1 MKKVLAA
8 VIVSTLLWLP
18 TNVVA
23 DTSSP
28 SPLTISFEMLEAEI
42 SENNISVQ
50 VADRLL
56 DKLDHAYDYRE
67 DQISLEMDSAQG
79 QLNFQIAQMDGQVAS
94 YNSFIDIYTKIRD
107 GSVDPAV
114 IADCNAKIEIFN
126 MAKNSVAAVKAELQD
141 QLDELDD
148 LEEDL
153 EDELDEDYDLDKQ
166 QARSQIALNRDSQ
179 IYLAQKN
186 YLGYF
191 TLAPKVQEARNQLDL
206 LNKKQDVSKLMVC
219 LGMTTQ
225 AELELLQAGL
235 QNAELAAESLERNL
249 NDIKGNLNLA
259 LGRAYDDELILT
271 ALADL
276 DQEKIRD
283 VNYEED
289 LESVLSENYN
299 LKLMEIDLDKKDNE
313 VDRADERS
321 AEEMAEIDYENLEL
335 QIEDLKRKIEFT
347 FNQAANDLTS
357 KEDALAAG
365 LTSFN
370 TSQTT
375 WNFAALKYD
384 LGMISHLDYLAAK
397 NEYETAQHQYKSA
410 QQSLLEAYTDYQW
423 AVEGLIPSLSQK

>member
-8 VIVSTLLWLP
+8 AVVTALLWLP

-23 DTSSP
+23 DTSSL

-56 DKLDHAYDYRE
+56 EKLDHAYDYQE
-67 DQISLEMDSAQG
+67 DQISNEMDSAQG
-79 QLNFQIAQMDGQVAS
+79 QLKFQMAQLDGQVAS
-94 YNSFIDIYTKIRD
+94 YDSFIDIYTKIRD

-126 MAKNSVAAVKAELQD
+126 MAKNSIIEVKTELQD
-141 QLDELDD
+141 QLDELSDT
-148 LEEDL
+148 EEDL
-153 EDELDEDYDLDKQ
+153 EDNLEEDFDLNKD
-166 QARSQIALNRDSQ
+166 QARSQISLNRDSQ

-191 TLAPKVQEARNQLDL
+191 TLAPKLQEARDQLDL
-206 LNKKQDVSKLMVC
+206 LNKKQDVSKLMLS

-225 AELELLQAGL
+225 AELELLQAGI
-235 QNAELAAESLERNL
+235 QNAELAVASLERNM

-259 LGRAYDDELILT
+259 LGRDYDEELT
-271 ALADL
+271 LAPLPAL
-276 DQEKIRD
+276 DQEELSS
-283 VNYEED
+283 VNLAED
-289 LESVLSENYN
+289 LEEALDSNYN

-347 FNQAANDLTS
+347 FNQAANNLTA
-357 KEDALAAG
+357 KEDALAAD
-365 LTSFN
+365 LTIFN

-384 LGMISHLDYLAAK
+384 LGMISHLDYLAAQ